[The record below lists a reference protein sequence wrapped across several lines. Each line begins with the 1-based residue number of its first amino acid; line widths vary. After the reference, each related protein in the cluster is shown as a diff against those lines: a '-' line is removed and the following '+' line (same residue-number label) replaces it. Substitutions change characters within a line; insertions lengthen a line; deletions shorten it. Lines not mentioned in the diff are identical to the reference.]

1 VFPKAL
7 QASLQNLDPIVDLNL
22 GERTRLASW
31 LRRLAVTNFKSSGAR
46 RSGQTDKQRLTQTP
60 LQFLPISLARI

>member
-1 VFPKAL
+1 VFPKTL

-46 RSGQTDKQRLTQTP
+46 RGGQIDELRLTQTL
-60 LQFLPISLARI
+60 LQLLPISLTRI